1 MPEENIFSV
10 VDYTGKK
17 VVFTKKKWE
26 EKQSDHPELH
36 KKTFINC
43 VKKALEDPEEVWQDY
58 QDKKNK
64 RCYYRKY
71 SSFSYAKV
79 VVWVGGSTYSVVTAY
94 EINDIKEGKYSNIRK
109 IF

>member
-1 MPEENIFSV
+1 MLERNIFSV
-10 VDYTGKK
+10 VDYSGKI
-17 VVFTKKKWE
+17 VVFTKKKWR

-43 VKKALEDPEEVWQDY
+43 IKRAIEKPEEVWQDY

-71 SSFSYAKV
+71 SSFSYVKV
-79 VVWVGGSTYSVVTAY
+79 VIWVGDNPCSVVTAY
-94 EINDIKEGKYSNIRK
+94 EINDIKESKYPNLKRIS
-109 IF
+109 